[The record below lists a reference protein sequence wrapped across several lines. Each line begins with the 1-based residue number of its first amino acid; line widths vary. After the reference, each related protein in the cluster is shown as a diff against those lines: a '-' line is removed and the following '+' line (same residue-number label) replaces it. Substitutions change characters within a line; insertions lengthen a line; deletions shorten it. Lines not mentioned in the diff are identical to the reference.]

1 MNERTF
7 ARWLLRYDPD
17 ATRHAYRQ
25 VTQGGA
31 EQCGCAYCLNFAAQR
46 ERVYPHSVLELFKTL
61 GIDAARE
68 VEVFENG
75 PAACGQAL
83 YMGWFHFV
91 GEIVSE
97 RPERKETAEK
107 GWGPDLE
114 PIGDSFEI
122 GFSDKAGLVRKPSE
136 GLPIVQL
143 DFALPLDWV
152 LDTPCPWDE

>member
-1 MNERTF
+1 MNDLTF
-7 ARWLLRYDPD
+7 ARWVLRHDPD

-68 VEVFENG
+68 VEVYESG
-75 PAACGQAL
+75 PAASGQAL
-83 YMGWFHFV
+83 YRGWFHFV

-97 RPERKETAEK
+97 RPEGKEVAEK
-107 GWGPDLE
+107 GWVPDLE
-114 PIGDSFEI
+114 RIDDSFEI
-122 GFSDKAGLVRKPSE
+122 GLSNETDLVPKPFE

-143 DFALPLDWV
+143 NFAVSLGWV